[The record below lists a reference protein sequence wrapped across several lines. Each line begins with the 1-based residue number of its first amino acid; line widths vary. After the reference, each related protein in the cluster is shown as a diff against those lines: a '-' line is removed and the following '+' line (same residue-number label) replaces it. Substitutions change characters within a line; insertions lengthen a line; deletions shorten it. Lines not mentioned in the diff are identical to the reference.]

1 MLDVKLFVSDC
12 VGKKYH
18 RPCITI
24 TEGCCRKCLKGTP
37 TGHNLKKK
45 SIKQL
50 MDEGIIDPYQLASAF
65 HFGSAYQA
73 PYFKDSILNLQSEAN
88 PCKRPGNCNLTCVLC
103 SSLIMN
109 SDEVELSIWPGFKVH
124 KACTGLCL
132 HPCCKERLPTLPAY
146 LSQRSTLMC
155 ERHQD
160 SNAFQRLTIRP
171 LVPPSISRPLV
182 PPSRPISLKPP
193 PEPRVVPPEPPIKK
207 THCFKKQPKA
217 KAEKFDERG
226 KSVNI
231 LSFFGGATN
240 KALPTDVKVQQAAL
254 AASKRE
260 DAPRRFIR
268 RKDTGEIFGYW
279 KNDQAFSTED
289 DQPLNFKSD
298 FNRVPYSSNIKF
310 DFTPPVTLSNP

>member
-1 MLDVKLFVSDC
+1 MFDVKQFVSDC

-18 RPCITI
+18 RPCITVM
-24 TEGCCRKCLKGTP
+24 EGCCRKCLKGTP
-37 TGHNLKKK
+37 AGHNIKKK

-50 MDEGIIDPYQLASAF
+50 MDERIIDPYQLASAF

-73 PYFKDSILNLQSEAN
+73 PYFKDSVLNMHSEAN

-103 SSLIMN
+103 FSLIMN

-124 KACTGLCL
+124 KACSILCL

-146 LSQRSTLMC
+146 LSLQRSTLMC
-155 ERHQD
+155 ERHKD
-160 SNAFQRLTIRP
+160 SNPFQKLTIARP
-171 LVPPSISRPLV
+171 LVPPT
-182 PPSRPISLKPP
+182 KPRLP
-193 PEPRVVPPEPPIKK
+193 QIPEKIPEKIPEVKK

-231 LSFFGGATN
+231 ISFFKTPN
-240 KALPTDVKVQQAAL
+240 QEALASKSVNITSFFKTPNQEAL

-279 KNDQAFSTED
+279 KNNEAYSTED
-289 DQPLNFKSD
+289 DKPLNFKSD

-310 DFTPPVTLSNP
+310 DFTPPITLSKP